1 MKRVHLLISGRVQ
14 GVWYRASTQQQA
26 QQLGLVGW
34 VRNLH
39 DGRVEAVAEGLR
51 EALDALVRWAHD
63 GPPAARVDQVAV
75 SWSEPSGAFEG
86 FEVRRSGTLDG

>member
-14 GVWYRASTQQQA
+14 GDWYRASTQQQA
-26 QQLGLVGW
+26 QQLGLGGW

-51 EALDALVRWAHD
+51 VALDSLVGWAHD
-63 GPPAARVDQVAV
+63 GPPAARVDQVTV